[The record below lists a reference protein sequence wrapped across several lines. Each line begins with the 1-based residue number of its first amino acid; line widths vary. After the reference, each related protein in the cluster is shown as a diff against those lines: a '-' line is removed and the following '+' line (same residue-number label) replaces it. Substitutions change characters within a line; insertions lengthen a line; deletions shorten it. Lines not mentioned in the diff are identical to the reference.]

1 VTFHFQNVTRLQALF
16 PQVFHAFGDVF
27 FKKVKPIGIF
37 IKEVNFSLMGVKRKL
52 SLRSEVKRTNVL
64 NIEDEP

>member
-37 IKEVNFSLMGVKRKL
+37 IKEVNFSLMGVKGKL
-52 SLRSEVKRTNVL
+52 TGSYCCAWKLKGQMY
-64 NIEDEP
+64 